1 MDFDR
6 LLEEFGDTWLLVA
19 KKMRDLAPKVEE
31 DGKLKTRLLLW
42 IEENKDYF

>member
-1 MDFDR
+1 MAFS
-6 LLEEFGDTWLLVA
+6 GQ
-19 KKMRDLAPKVEE
+19 KMRDLAPKVEE